1 MSEEG
6 AERPQTP
13 KPIHLWSSPI
23 VEKSSSQS
31 SLNRRAKRLE
41 LSTLDDN
48 SQDDKNGWISEKGKL
63 LKKKQISNRDFYLHG
78 ILLLARL
85 LCNWY

>member
-48 SQDDKNGWISEKGKL
+48 SQDDKNGWISEKGKI
-63 LKKKQISNRDFYLHG
+63 LKKKTDLQSTRNFTS
-78 ILLLARL
+78 
-85 LCNWY
+85 C